1 MNLSN
6 SSDAEWTDA
15 RNYIFRSARNAGDD
29 PATAD
34 DIAQNGIY
42 RIGRKVWTVPV
53 DGPAHAAHI
62 LVRACKRRG
71 WGMLRDRYARP
82 VDKLRAVRRSGGIPA
97 DPAWLAERAE
107 RLTYG
112 DRRKAE
118 SMHAARGVDLM
129 LAAAGIGPYA
139 VVHEAGH
146 TPSVYGA
153 GPGSRIPQEGCPGLH
168 NAPARERIETYAL
181 EGDNLTAY
189 RQQLAAYYNPKVG

>member
-1 MNLSN
+1 MNFPN
-6 SSDAEWTDA
+6 ATDAEWSAA
-15 RNYIFRSARNAGDD
+15 REIVYRGASIAGYD

-34 DIAQNGIY
+34 DMAQNAMLY
-42 RIGRKVWTVPV
+42 AAKKEWRTPLE
-53 DGPAHAAHI
+53 GPEHAARI
-62 LVRACKRRG
+62 LVKYCRRCG
-71 WGMLRDRYARP
+71 WNVLSDRRARP
-82 VDKLRAVRRSGGIPA
+82 VDALRAARRSGGIPA

-107 RLTYG
+107 RLTSG

-146 TPSVYGA
+146 TPSVYGS

-168 NAPARERIETYAL
+168 NAPARERIEAYAL
-181 EGDNLTAY
+181 DGDNLAAY